1 MAGRVVDQGLQ
12 RIGVQA
18 SQATAGAGPTYSATR
33 HIQVMSLD
41 DGTGDF
47 AAAND
52 DCSDPGAIT
61 NFFDAAFTST
71 PTRTA
76 LVVSHITVFATTEGN
91 FVIRKICLHDNV
103 IGSVNSTSATLVAG
117 VTSQSITG
125 TTDFTKTFTETLTY
139 SNV

>member
-18 SQATAGAGPTYSATR
+18 SQATSGAGPTYSATR

-41 DGTGDF
+41 DGAGDF
-47 AAAND
+47 VAAND
-52 DCSDPGAIT
+52 DCTDPGAVT

-71 PTRTA
+71 PTRSG
-76 LVVSHITVFATTEGN
+76 LVITHVVVFATTEGN
-91 FVIRKICLHDNV
+91 FVIRKVCLHDNV
-103 IGSVNSTSATLVAG
+103 IASVSATSTTLVAG

-125 TTDFTKTFTETLTY
+125 TADFTKTFTETLTL